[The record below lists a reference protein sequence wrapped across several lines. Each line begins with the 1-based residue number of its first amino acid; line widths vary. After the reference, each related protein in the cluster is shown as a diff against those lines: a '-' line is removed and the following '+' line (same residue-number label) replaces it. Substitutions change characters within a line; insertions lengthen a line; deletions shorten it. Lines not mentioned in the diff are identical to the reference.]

1 MYRQSCDQREHGNG
15 AQRSRPRQAIA
26 AVEFAAVATLLG
38 LMLLGLFE
46 LSRGMRVR
54 EILSGAARKGCRTG
68 ILRQYG
74 NDDITNDATNIMRD
88 NGFDTSKFNPPSI
101 GSITIVV
108 TAPDGTTLTDALD
121 APPGTTVSVQVGV
134 PGSSVN
140 LTTSFFLTGSVMISD
155 TVVMMK
161 Q

>member
-1 MYRQSCDQREHGNG
+1 MRRKSAE
-15 AQRSRPRQAIA
+15 APRSRGRQGLAV
-26 AVEFAAVATLLG
+26 VEFAFVTTVLG
-38 LMLLGLFE
+38 LLLLGLFE
-46 LSRGMRVR
+46 LSRGMRVK

-74 NDDITNDATNIMRD
+74 NSDITSDVINIMRD
-88 NGFDTSKFNPPSI
+88 NGFGTSKFNPPSV

-121 APPGTTVSVQVGV
+121 ATPGTTVSVQVAI

-140 LTTSFFLTGSVMISD
+140 LATSYFLTSSEVISD